1 MGSSIVIKD
10 VDEAAYRSLKREAV
24 KAGLKVGEAASQA
37 FRLWLRERSS
47 GRVKDFEKIRRASR
61 EIDRLRE
68 RIGRVPG
75 HDSTKVIRE
84 WRDRGRQ

>member
-1 MGSSIVIKD
+1 MIKD
-10 VDEAAYRSLKREAV
+10 VDEAAHRILKREAV
-24 KAGLKVGEAASQA
+24 KGGLKVGEAASQA

-47 GRVKDFEKIRRASR
+47 RRVKDFEKIRRASR

-84 WRDRGRQ
+84 WRERGRQ